1 MLEHYSQPEDLL
13 ADGSF
18 LNWYFKTG
26 DGEDGAWEKWVAAD
40 SRNKELM
47 LQAVAL
53 LDLTRLQEKKIPVE
67 RIVRASDRLL
77 AEITRLEGTR
87 VADTR
92 TGEVRTGDSGAGEV
106 WTGDTRAGEIRA
118 EDDRSEEKN
127 SEPEAA
133 NGSRLLPFYGSRRWI
148 AAASVL
154 VAMTTGLLVYRD
166 LHFRRSEIRTE
177 YGQLGQQVLP
187 DGTEVT
193 MNANSRLRLTPGWK
207 AGADREV
214 WIDGEAFFHVR
225 RTPEKA
231 RFIVHLDDCDVIVTG
246 TRFNVVNR
254 PGKENVMLQEG
265 AVILHAASG
274 KELDLKPG
282 DFVAVDK
289 NGLEKVAA
297 RSDSLMAWKERRLIL
312 DNTPLSDLVNI
323 VYDQYGVRIQ
333 LADDSTAK
341 KTITAILPNNNL
353 EVLLK
358 SLEMTQ
364 DFEVTGGK
372 DSGGITIV
380 ARPTRN

>member
-13 ADGSF
+13 ADESF

-26 DGEDGAWEKWVAAD
+26 EGGDGAWEKWMAAD

-77 AEITRLEGTR
+77 AEI
-87 VADTR
+87 
-92 TGEVRTGDSGAGEV
+92 
-106 WTGDTRAGEIRA
+106 
-118 EDDRSEEKN
+118 SER
-127 SEPEAA
+127 EAA
-133 NGSRLLPFYGSRRWI
+133 NSSRRLPFYGNRRWI
-148 AAASVL
+148 AVASVL
-154 VAMTTGLLVYRD
+154 VVMTAGLLVYRD
-166 LHFRRSEIRTE
+166 FHFRRSEIRTE

-193 MNANSRLRLTPGWK
+193 MNANSRLRLMPGWK

-246 TRFNVVNR
+246 TQFNVVNR
-254 PGKENVMLQEG
+254 PGRENVMLQEG
-265 AVILHAASG
+265 AVTLHTANG
-274 KELDLKPG
+274 RELKLLPG

-289 NGLEKVAA
+289 NGLEKVPA
-297 RSDSLMAWKERRLIL
+297 RADSLMAWKEGRLIL
-312 DNTPLSDLVNI
+312 DSIPLSDFVNI
-323 VYDQYGVRIQ
+323 IYDQYGVRIQ
-333 LADDSTAK
+333 LAGDSTAK
-341 KTITAILPNNNL
+341 KTISAILPSNNF
-353 EVLLK
+353 EELLK
-358 SLEMTQ
+358 DLRFSQ
-364 DFEVTGGK
+364 DFEVIGGK

>member
-1 MLEHYSQPEDLL
+1 MMLEHYRQPEDLL
-13 ADGSF
+13 ADDSF

-26 DGEDGAWEKWVAAD
+26 EREDGAWEKWMAAD

-77 AEITRLEGTR
+77 ADITRLEGTG
-87 VADTR
+87 VA
-92 TGEVRTGDSGAGEV
+92 GVR
-106 WTGDTRAGEIRA
+106 TGDTRA
-118 EDDRSEEKN
+118 EDLREEDGRSEEKN

-133 NGSRLLPFYGSRRWI
+133 NGSRRLPFYGSRRWI

-154 VAMTTGLLVYRD
+154 VVITTGLLVYRD

-193 MNANSRLRLTPGWK
+193 MNANSRLRLMPGWK

-214 WIDGEAFFHVR
+214 WIDGEAFFHVA

-254 PGKENVMLQEG
+254 PGKESVMLQEG
-265 AVILHAASG
+265 AVILRAASG

-297 RSDSLMAWKERRLIL
+297 RSDSLMAWKEGRLIL
-312 DNTPLSDLVNI
+312 DSTSLSDFVNI
-323 VYDQYGVRIQ
+323 V
-333 LADDSTAK
+333 
-341 KTITAILPNNNL
+341 
-353 EVLLK
+353 
-358 SLEMTQ
+358 
-364 DFEVTGGK
+364 
-372 DSGGITIV
+372 
-380 ARPTRN
+380 